1 MAATRL
7 DTREDWLQAFDGL
20 LTEARR
26 QLRIKD
32 HDLRGQGW
40 ETPARPA
47 RLRDFLRADR
57 TRRVEILLHRSD
69 YLTGHLPLLMR
80 LLRDYPEQLEVRVYE
95 ALPDS
100 AQAYVLGDDRLI
112 LHRHRV
118 DAWAGRFDRQDVA
131 GVAILSARF
140 QADWSRIAGG
150 LGYTPLGL

>member
-1 MAATRL
+1 MGAIL
-7 DTREDWLQAFDGL
+7 FDTREAWLQALDGL

-26 QLRIKD
+26 QLRILD
-32 HDLRGQGW
+32 QDLRGQGW

-57 TRRVEILLHRSD
+57 ARRVEILLHRSD
-69 YLTGHLPLLMR
+69 YLTGHLPLMMR

-100 AQAYVLGDDRLI
+100 AQAYVLGDDRLV
-112 LHRHRV
+112 LYRHRV
-118 DAWAGRFDRQDVA
+118 DAWAGRFDPQDPG
-131 GVAILSARF
+131 GVTLLATRF